1 METKEE
7 QELNLDDIDIS
18 SKHGGIDVEKA
29 KVHMREEDKKDRALE
44 RKRIKEKHKSIKK
57 KEREERKSKSSV
69 SFFNLTQV
77 K

>member
-7 QELNLDDIDIS
+7 QEPNLDDVDIF
-18 SKHGGIDVEKA
+18 DMEKA

-57 KEREERKSKSSV
+57 KEREERKSRSSA
-69 SFFNLTQV
+69 SCFNLTQV
-77 K
+77 